1 MKPLRILAWP
11 AFNTREQNPYAYLLY
26 SHMQAAEVDEF
37 SIGKLL
43 TRRYDVWHIH
53 WPEMFLNV
61 EKTAAAAGLKTQAV
75 LSLIDFARS
84 RGTKIVWT
92 VHNLASHERRYPRLE
107 KWFWRA
113 FLRRLDGFITLSE
126 SGLQSAREKFTEL
139 RNLPGTVVPHGHY
152 RGEYPDDSREDCRQ
166 QLGIPSNAKVV
177 LFFGWIRDYKNVPG
191 LIAAFRGLSDSQAAL
206 CIAGREFSKSGG
218 SRLHTSTRQ
227 TSVRQTSVREL
238 TTGDS
243 RIYLHLRHVPNEEV
257 QTFFGA
263 ADLVALPYREILNSG
278 TALLALSFNK
288 PVLVPRK
295 GAMAELQALV
305 GSDWVRTYEGEL
317 STGELAGA
325 LQWAQKANRSGN
337 APLDTLDWNRVAE
350 RTLDAYRN
358 VLFPS
363 AAAEEKVAGSNQE
376 SRSASASALHS

>member
-1 MKPLRILAWP
+1 MR
-11 AFNTREQNPYAYLLY
+11 
-26 SHMQAAEVDEF
+26 
-37 SIGKLL
+37 
-43 TRRYDVWHIH
+43 
-53 WPEMFLNV
+53 
-61 EKTAAAAGLKTQAV
+61 
-75 LSLIDFARS
+75 
-84 RGTKIVWT
+84 
-92 VHNLASHERRYPRLE
+92 
-107 KWFWRA
+107 
-113 FLRRLDGFITLSE
+113 
-126 SGLQSAREKFTEL
+126 SAREKFTEL

-295 GAMAELQALV
+295 GAMSELQALV
-305 GSDWVRTYEGEL
+305 GSDWVRTYEGDL

-350 RTLDAYRN
+350 QTLDAYRN

-363 AAAEEKVAGSNQE
+363 AAGEEKVAGSNQE